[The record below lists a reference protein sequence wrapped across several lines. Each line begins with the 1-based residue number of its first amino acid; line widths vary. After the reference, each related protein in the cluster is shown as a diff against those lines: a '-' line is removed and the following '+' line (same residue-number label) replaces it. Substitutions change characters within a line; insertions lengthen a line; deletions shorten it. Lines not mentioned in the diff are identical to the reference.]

1 MILSKLLSNIDH
13 KLVHGKTNKIVSS
26 LAYNSKDISKDA
38 MFIAVEGHNDDGRNY
53 IKDAIK
59 NGANSIMLSKYKE
72 LDLDIDEDVTIIEV
86 EDTRSA
92 LAKLSR
98 EYYGNPSAEMTI
110 IGVTGTKGKTSVT
123 FMLKEILELAGI
135 KTGIIG
141 TIKSGFDGSYIDSI
155 NTTPESLDIQCLFRS
170 MLDGGCKAVVMEVSS
185 QGIKDKRIDGISF
198 DIGVFTNIWPDHI
211 GEGEHK
217 DFEEYLCYKSE
228 LFCRCEKAVLNGN
241 HAYSKEIIKRAQIEK
256 PITFGNDEDFD
267 YCIKN
272 IENSAR
278 TGEFFSS
285 FSICEKKDCKHI
297 EHHLSL
303 NMATSFNIENMAA
316 AIAVARILD
325 ISWEV
330 IKEATRGISVPGR
343 TEIVPSH
350 QNYTVMIDYAHNGE
364 ALRTLLTSLK
374 EFNPMRLILVFG
386 SGGNRDKNRR
396 YEMGEVA
403 YNLAD
408 FIIVTSDNPRKED
421 PKQIIKDIT
430 NVMEFC
436 DKPILV
442 IPDRRKAII
451 RAMDEGRADDLIV
464 IAGKGHEKYQ
474 IIGDKTIYFDD
485 REVVL
490 TYGKEQ

>member
-38 MFIAVEGHNDDGRNY
+38 MFIAVEGHNDDGKNY

-59 NGANSIMLSKYKE
+59 NGANSIVLSRYEE
-72 LDLDIDEDVTIIEV
+72 LDFDIDKEVTVIEV

-198 DIGVFTNIWPDHI
+198 DVGVFTNIWPDHI

-241 HAYSKEIIKRAQIEK
+241 HAYSEEIIKRAHIEK
-256 PITFGNDEDFD
+256 PITFGNYEGFDFF
-267 YCIKN
+267 IKN
-272 IENSAR
+272 IEKSVA
-278 TGEFFSS
+278 TSKFSNN
-285 FSICEKKDCKHI
+285 FSVYEKKDCKLT
-297 EHHLSL
+297 EHRLSL
-303 NMATSFNIENMAA
+303 NMAGSFNIENMAA
-316 AIAVARILD
+316 AVAVARTLD
-325 ISWEV
+325 ISWEA
-330 IKEATRGISVPGR
+330 IKEAAKKIIIPGR
-343 TEIVPSH
+343 TEIVPC
-350 QNYTVMIDYAHNGE
+350 QEDYTVMIDYAHNGK
-364 ALRTLLTSLK
+364 ALRTLLTALR
-374 EFNPMRLILVFG
+374 EYNPRRLILVFG

-396 YEMGEVA
+396 FEMGEVA

-430 NVMEFC
+430 SVMEFC